1 MKRQAFVLAFLLPL
15 AGCAVGPDYTR
26 PDAAVPQAYRGTGE
40 WKVAQPRDEEIRGK
54 WWEAFGDP
62 QLSALVE
69 QVEISNQNVLLADAQ
84 FRRAQALIAASRAAL
99 FPTLDG
105 NVSVIRSRSPT
116 GVAGGTTTGRINT
129 NRTASLDAGWEVD
142 LWGQFRRSV
151 EASEA
156 GAQASW
162 ADLAAARLSAQAEL
176 ATSYFL
182 LRTIDSQRQ
191 LLDDTVATF
200 QKQLELTNNRYAAG
214 VAAKVDVVQAQT
226 QLRSTQADAMDLGVQ
241 RAQLEHAIAVLVGK
255 PPAELSIAPAPL
267 EVAMPLVPP
276 AIPSELLE
284 RRPDVAAAERRM
296 AAANAQI
303 GVAKAAYFPSLTI
316 SATGGGYSSTD
327 PSQWFTAPARFWAI
341 GPAIAQSIF
350 DAGLRRAQTEQ
361 AVAAYD
367 ATVAAYRQTVL
378 AGFREVEDSLAA
390 LRILEEEA
398 KVQEDAVRAA
408 RELVALTLNQYKAG
422 TVSFLNVAIVQA
434 SQLNNERAAVGILGR
449 RLVAAVSLVR
459 ALGGGW
465 SASELPEGELLR
477 TRSDPPAAR

>member
-1 MKRQAFVLAFLLPL
+1 
-15 AGCAVGPDYTR
+15 
-26 PDAAVPQAYRGTGE
+26 
-40 WKVAQPRDEEIRGK
+40 
-54 WWEAFGDP
+54 
-62 QLSALVE
+62 
-69 QVEISNQNVLLADAQ
+69 
-84 FRRAQALIAASRAAL
+84 
-99 FPTLDG
+99 
-105 NVSVIRSRSPT
+105 
-116 GVAGGTTTGRINT
+116 
-129 NRTASLDAGWEVD
+129 
-142 LWGQFRRSV
+142 
-151 EASEA
+151 
-156 GAQASW
+156 
-162 ADLAAARLSAQAEL
+162 
-176 ATSYFL
+176 
-182 LRTIDSQRQ
+182 
-191 LLDDTVATF
+191 
-200 QKQLELTNNRYAAG
+200 
-214 VAAKVDVVQAQT
+214 
-226 QLRSTQADAMDLGVQ
+226 VQ
-241 RAQLEHAIAVLVGK
+241 RAQLEHAIAVLAGR

-284 RRPDVAAAERRM
+284 RRPDVAAAERRT

-316 SATGGGYSSTD
+316 SATGGYSSAD

-341 GPAIAQSIF
+341 GPALAQSIF
-350 DAGLRRAQTEQ
+350 DAGLRRAQTDQ
-361 AVAAYD
+361 AIAAYD

-465 SASELPEGELLR
+465 RASELPEGELLR